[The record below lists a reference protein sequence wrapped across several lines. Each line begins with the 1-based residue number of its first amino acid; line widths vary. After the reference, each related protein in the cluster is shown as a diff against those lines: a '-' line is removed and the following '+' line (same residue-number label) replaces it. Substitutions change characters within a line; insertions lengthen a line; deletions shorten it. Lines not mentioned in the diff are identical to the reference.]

1 MKIRTFACL
10 ALAAWSFSTVSAKA
24 VEDYEAPRKEI
35 QTEDTRELSLY
46 GFEYQLIPHLI
57 NVCQEE
63 LPTSEELVRYMS
75 NPDWIFGTVLPQ
87 YRMRCSFDTA
97 AVKVLST
104 TAGKDVA
111 VIVYTFPAPDKSP
124 LAKYGAI
131 VVNPN
136 GATYYTLERAD
147 EIRLFDDKDGDAW
160 ILGTTSSKKGH
171 SNYGE
176 VKDCATPEKFI
187 ALLNKKGLLAR

>member
-1 MKIRTFACL
+1 MKIRIFACL
-10 ALAAWSFSTVSAKA
+10 VLAFIAFSEVSAKA
-24 VEDYEAPRKEI
+24 VKEEDASHKEI
-35 QTEDTRELSLY
+35 QNENFRELSLY

-57 NVCQEE
+57 NVCEEE
-63 LPTSEELVRYMS
+63 LSTSEELVRYMS
-75 NPDWIFGTVLPQ
+75 EPDWIFGTVLPQ
-87 YRMRCSFDTA
+87 YRMRCNFDTL

-104 TAGKDVA
+104 DAGKNVA

-131 VVNPN
+131 VVNSN
-136 GATYYTLERAD
+136 GASYYTLERAD
-147 EIRLFDDKDGDAW
+147 EIRLFDDKSGDAW

-176 VKDCATPEKFI
+176 VNDCATPEQFI
-187 ALLNKKGLLAR
+187 AL